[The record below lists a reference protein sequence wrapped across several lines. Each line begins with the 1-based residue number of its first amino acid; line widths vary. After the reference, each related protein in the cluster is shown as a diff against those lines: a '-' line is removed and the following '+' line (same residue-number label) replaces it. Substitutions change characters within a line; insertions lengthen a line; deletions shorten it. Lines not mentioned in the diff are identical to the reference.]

1 MSSGFGQWYEEK
13 KAEENGDSQRSS
25 SWFNSDEVLP
35 LFTTESISWSGM
47 KESMESQM
55 PKKIMGMGYQQ
66 RFKVRQ
72 LIAASAMLHMVPMR
86 SHTSHTHD
94 SHFLLSPSLA
104 TGLLRPPLSIR
115 PLFCT
120 GLFRGPAHACRP
132 TAEIRLVFYLWKFD
146 VYGILWNSQGT
157 R

>member
-25 SWFNSDEVLP
+25 SWFNMEEGLP
-35 LFTTESISWSGM
+35 LFTTETISWSGM

-72 LIAASAMLHMVPMR
+72 FSLKCS
-86 SHTSHTHD
+86 TST
-94 SHFLLSPSLA
+94 
-104 TGLLRPPLSIR
+104 
-115 PLFCT
+115 
-120 GLFRGPAHACRP
+120 
-132 TAEIRLVFYLWKFD
+132 Y
-146 VYGILWNSQGT
+146 
-157 R
+157 

>member
-25 SWFNSDEVLP
+25 SWFNTDEVLP
-35 LFTTESISWSGM
+35 LFTTETISWSGM

-72 LIAASAMLHMVPMR
+72 FINWSVWNVPQ
-86 SHTSHTHD
+86 ST
-94 SHFLLSPSLA
+94 
-104 TGLLRPPLSIR
+104 
-115 PLFCT
+115 
-120 GLFRGPAHACRP
+120 
-132 TAEIRLVFYLWKFD
+132 Y
-146 VYGILWNSQGT
+146 
-157 R
+157 